1 MSVLI
6 TGITGF
12 LGTNLV
18 KEIRKRYPNKRIS
31 GLVLPGEKE
40 KCEELNKYDIDFFFG
55 DLDSKESLVGCLDDV
70 ESVYHLAAVVDDL
83 APMSSFYRINHIGTK
98 NLLDEFIRA
107 GSRKFIYMSTLGVYG
122 FKFPDYPID
131 ETYRVDLIPGYRESK
146 YLGEQEVFKYAEEF
160 GFKASALRPPI
171 IFGPGDHW
179 APTVFNLVE
188 NNLKIPFITKGK
200 VIFSYSYFE
209 DVVDALIKMEEVDKA
224 RGEIFNHTSFI
235 LTRHELFET
244 AAKICKTKLNSF
256 NLNYN
261 IAMLIGFFGELQWKL
276 FKKKPLLNRYRVNQ
290 MGKTRIV
297 NTEKIESILGVT
309 SKKTFK
315 EALTETYNWYLKNK
329 KEQGI

>member
-1 MSVLI
+1 MSILI

-18 KEIRKRYPNKRIS
+18 KEIRKRYPDERIS
-31 GLVLPGEKE
+31 ALVLPSEKE
-40 KCEELNKYDIDFFFG
+40 KCETLNKYEIELFFG
-55 DLDSKESLVGCLDDV
+55 NLDSKESLVGCLDDV
-70 ESVYHLAAVVDDL
+70 ESVFHLAAVVDDL
-83 APMSSFYRINHIGTK
+83 APLPSFYRINHIGTK

-107 GSRKFIYMSTLGVYG
+107 GSKKFIYMSTLGVYG

-131 ETYRVDLIPGYRESK
+131 ESFRVDLIPGYRESK
-146 YLGEQEVFKYAEEF
+146 YLGEQEVFKFAEEF

-179 APTVFNLVE
+179 APTVFNLIE
-188 NNLKIPFITKGK
+188 SNRKIPFISKGK
-200 VIFSYSYFE
+200 VIFSYSYVE
-209 DVVDALIKMEEVDKA
+209 DVVEALIKMEAVDKA

-235 LTRHELFET
+235 LTRRELFET

-276 FKKKPLLNRYRVNQ
+276 FKKKPLLDRYRVNQ

-309 SKKTFK
+309 SKKTFE
-315 EALTETYNWYLKNK
+315 EALTETYNWYLKDIK
-329 KEQGI
+329 GQ

>member
-1 MSVLI
+1 MSILI

-18 KEIRKRYPNKRIS
+18 KEIRKRNPSKRIS
-31 GLVLPGEKE
+31 ALVLPSEKE
-40 KCEELNKYDIDFFFG
+40 KCETLSKYEIDFFFG

-70 ESVYHLAAVVDDL
+70 ESVFHLAAVVSDL
-83 APMSSFYRINHIGTK
+83 SPLPSFYRINHIGTK

-107 GSRKFIYMSTLGVYG
+107 GSKKFIYMSTLGVYG

-131 ETYRVDLIPGYRESK
+131 ESFRVDLIPGYRESK
-146 YLGEQEVFKYAEEF
+146 YLGEQEVFKFAEEF

-179 APTVFNLVE
+179 APTVFNLIE
-188 NNLKIPFITKGK
+188 SNRKIPFISKGK
-200 VIFSYSYFE
+200 VIFSYSYVE
-209 DVVDALIKMEEVDKA
+209 DVVEALIKMEAVDKA

-235 LTRHELFET
+235 LTRRELFET

-276 FKKKPLLNRYRVNQ
+276 FKKKPLLDRYRVNQ

-309 SKKTFK
+309 SKKTFE
-315 EALTETYNWYLKNK
+315 EALTETYNWYLKDIK
-329 KEQGI
+329 GQ